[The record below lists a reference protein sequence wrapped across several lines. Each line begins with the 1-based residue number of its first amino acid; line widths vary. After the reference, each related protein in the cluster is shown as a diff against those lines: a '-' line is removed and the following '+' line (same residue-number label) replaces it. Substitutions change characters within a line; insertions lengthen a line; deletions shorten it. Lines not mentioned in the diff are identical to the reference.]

1 MEQIKQIIAEIERL
15 KVEIPY
21 HENAWSV
28 LNKLEVFINSLPAE
42 QQPSEEL
49 VDAARNIRDT
59 LYLKE
64 GKRDEYG
71 NPYFL
76 QDTLLKAVV
85 AGANWQKEK
94 MMESAIDARIIN
106 DEMMVEC
113 EQGCLVLDPL
123 TYPIGQKLKI
133 LIIKTEQ

>member
-28 LNKLEVFINSLPAE
+28 LNKLEVFINSLPATEE
-42 QQPSEEL
+42 QSSEDLEYL
-49 VDAARNIRDT
+49 ATSLEETIGTSPHSRETILDHLKQAA
-59 LYLKE
+59 
-64 GKRDEYG
+64 
-71 NPYFL
+71 
-76 QDTLLKAVV
+76 Q
-85 AGANWQKEK
+85 WQKEK
-94 MMESAIDARIIN
+94 MMESSIDAKIIN

-113 EQGCLVLDPL
+113 EQGCLVLEPL

-133 LIIKTEQ
+133 LIIEEDEQ